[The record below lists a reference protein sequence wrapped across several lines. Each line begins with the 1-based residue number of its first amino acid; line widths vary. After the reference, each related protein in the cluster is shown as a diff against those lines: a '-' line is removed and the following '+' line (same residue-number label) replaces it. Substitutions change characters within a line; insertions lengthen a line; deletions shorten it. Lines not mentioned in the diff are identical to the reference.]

1 MSSHDYNF
9 GSSPYRTVS
18 RQEERMEQHM
28 ASLEQDDADALL
40 CARGQVEALIEQVRI
55 QAKGRE
61 KLFADALFYLG
72 CARDELTETKP
83 DTVRSWPVD
92 ARDLT

>member
-1 MSSHDYNF
+1 MSSHDYNLQY
-9 GSSPYRTVS
+9 SPYRTVS
-18 RQEERMEQHM
+18 RQEERMEQHT
-28 ASLEQDDADALL
+28 AALKQEVVGSLL

-55 QAKGRE
+55 QAKGNE
-61 KLFADALFYLG
+61 KLFADALHYLE

-83 DTVRSWPVD
+83 DTVRSWPFD